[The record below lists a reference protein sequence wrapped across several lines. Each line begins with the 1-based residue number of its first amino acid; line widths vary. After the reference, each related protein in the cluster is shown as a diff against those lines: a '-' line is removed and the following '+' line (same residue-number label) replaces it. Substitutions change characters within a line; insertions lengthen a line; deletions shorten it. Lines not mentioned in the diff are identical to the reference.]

1 MIRFVA
7 LLRAVNVGGTGKLP
21 MNDLVQLCTDAG
33 FEDVQTYIASGN
45 VVFATDLPIDQA
57 KTALEARLEAYAGRP
72 VPVFIRTGLE
82 LNRIWNANPFPDK
95 PGNRT
100 MVVFLDGTPPKDT
113 LEQATGLK
121 TEEVRLG
128 ERELYIHYGEGM
140 GQSKLKIPAAQSG
153 TARNM
158 NTVAKLVKMALKD

>member
-21 MNDLVQLCTDAG
+21 MNDLVQLCTGAG

-82 LNRIWNANPFPDK
+82 LNRILDANPFPDK

-100 MVVFLDGTPPKDT
+100 MVVFLDRTPPKNT

-158 NTVAKLVKMALKD
+158 NTVAKLVTMALKD

>member
-1 MIRFVA
+1 
-7 LLRAVNVGGTGKLP
+7 
-21 MNDLVQLCTDAG
+21 MNDLVQLCIDAG

-45 VVFATDLPIDQA
+45 VVFASDLQIDQA
-57 KTALEARLEAYAGRP
+57 KTALEARLGAYAGRP

-82 LNRIWNANPFPDK
+82 LSRILGANPFPDK

-158 NTVAKLVKMALKD
+158 NTVAKLVTMALKD

>member
-1 MIRFVA
+1 
-7 LLRAVNVGGTGKLP
+7 

-33 FEDVQTYIASGN
+33 FQDVRTYIASGN
-45 VVFATDLPIDQA
+45 VMFATDLPKDQA
-57 KTALEARLEAYAGRP
+57 KTALESRLEAYAGRP
-72 VPVFIRTGLE
+72 VSVFIRTGPE
-82 LNRIWNANPFPDK
+82 LKSILDANPFPDK

-100 MVVFLDGTPPKDT
+100 MVVFLGSVPSNDA

-121 TEEVRLG
+121 NEEMRLG
-128 ERELYIHYGEGM
+128 AHELYIYYGEGM

-158 NTVAKLVKMALKD
+158 NTVAKLVKMVLNE

>member
-21 MNDLVQLCTDAG
+21 MKDLVQLCTDAG
-33 FEDVQTYIASGN
+33 FVDVQTYIASGN
-45 VVFATDLPIDQA
+45 VVFATDLPTDQA

-82 LNRIWNANPFPDK
+82 LSRILDANPFPEK

-100 MVVFLDGTPPKDT
+100 MVVFLGGTPPKDT
-113 LEQATGLK
+113 LEQATRLK

-158 NTVAKLVKMALKD
+158 NTVAKLVTMTLKD

>member
-7 LLRAVNVGGTGKLP
+7 LLRAVNVGGTGRLP
-21 MNDLVQLCTDAG
+21 MNDLVQLCIDAG

-45 VVFATDLPIDQA
+45 VVFASDLQKDRA

-82 LNRIWNANPFPDK
+82 LSRILDANPFPDK

-100 MVVFLDGTPPKDT
+100 MVVFLDGTPPKET
-113 LEQATGLK
+113 LEQATGLR

-128 ERELYIHYGEGM
+128 KHELYIHYGDGM